1 MTKISVIVPVYNV
14 EDYLNKCINA
24 LKNQTLTDLE
34 FIFINDGSTDNSLK
48 ILENFAAEDS
58 RAKII
63 NQENQGVGAARTVG
77 LKIAT
82 GQYAGFV
89 DPDDWVDLD
98 FFEKLYNATDNGNI
112 DIVKGNADIIKFN
125 GKIEHTPEQENIKQ
139 EIEKDSFPFT
149 SFGGAWFSAIYKKEL
164 IDKYSVNFPNTQYLE
179 DVAFL
184 SKILYVAGSF
194 KLVNDSFYH
203 YFKRKSSLT
212 NKKFTIKTYE
222 HFFNSYK
229 DIMDFL
235 NKTDSSK
242 EKYLKFCNNKVIGS
256 LQWALLCV
264 IQGIGFDNFDY
275 FANTAFD
282 ILYSCKYLDD
292 IEKLRSDEFTQ
303 ILKNKNIEKL
313 KKYLFTR
320 KPKLTKLQRI
330 FSVKNWGGH
339 KIYTILGLE
348 IKIPLK
354 HYRKSMKQWE

>member
-48 ILENFAAEDS
+48 ILENFAAKDS
-58 RAKII
+58 RVKII
-63 NQENQGVGAARTVG
+63 NQENQGVGAARTAG

-139 EIEKDSFPFT
+139 EIEKDSFPYT

-164 IDKYSVNFPNTQYLE
+164 IDKYSINFPNTQYLE

-184 SKILYVAGSF
+184 SKFLYVAGSF
-194 KLVNDSFYH
+194 KLVDNSFYH
-203 YFKRKSSLT
+203 YFKRETSLT
-212 NKKFTIKTYE
+212 NKKFSIKTYE

-229 DIMDFL
+229 DIVDFL
-235 NKTDSSK
+235 NKTDASK
-242 EKYLKFCNNKVIGS
+242 EKYLKICNSKVIGG
-256 LQWALLCV
+256 LHWALKSV
-264 IQGIGFDNFDY
+264 VQGIGFNNFDY

-282 ILYSCKYLDD
+282 IFYSCQYLNEL
-292 IEKLRSDEFTQ
+292 EKLRNDEFIH
-303 ILKNKNIEKL
+303 ILKNRNIAQL
-313 KKYLFTR
+313 KKYLFAQ
-320 KPKLTKLQRI
+320 KNKLTKLQRI
-330 FSVKNWGGH
+330 FSIKNRGSN
-339 KIYTILGLE
+339 KIFTILGAE

-354 HYRKSMKQWE
+354 LYRKARKQWE